1 MAVFTAYI
9 FQGANTAQNVLEK
22 LENLDEDYLW
32 IDDVAV
38 VSKKKNGRL
47 HIHSTWAQDDMGA
60 SGFGWG
66 AFTGALLGLIAS
78 PASALAG
85 AALGGSLWG
94 LFGLTMDE
102 ILDDPKLDEF
112 GKKLQNN
119 TSALVLVTDEKNANS
134 YEVAMEPYEGEI
146 VKVNIDDKDVALIK
160 EKIQQTNK

>member
-47 HIHSTWAQDDMGA
+47 HIHSTWAQDNMGA

-66 AFTGALLGLIAS
+66 A
-78 PASALAG
+78 
-85 AALGGSLWG
+85 
-94 LFGLTMDE
+94 
-102 ILDDPKLDEF
+102 
-112 GKKLQNN
+112 
-119 TSALVLVTDEKNANS
+119 
-134 YEVAMEPYEGEI
+134 
-146 VKVNIDDKDVALIK
+146 
-160 EKIQQTNK
+160 